1 MSIRKLLLITLIVI
15 ALVSVSINSLIFG
28 SLTDRFF
35 VNYLKESYDNHLEE
49 IIDYSNNVLINK
61 DRSKSQ
67 LLADLETHLIDP
79 IFRIRLFNGSGELL
93 ADVSTNVYDH
103 DMMMGSRMQRMI
115 IGDNEETDLYN
126 LEYEGESIGTLYITR
141 HSSTD
146 NSFISRFFK
155 NALLSNSVVA
165 ALIAMGISAII
176 GIYLSKIMSRD
187 LKDTA
192 AIANEIQES
201 KSVRTDKSFIS
212 EITSIRGS
220 LEDLSYK
227 LKIKHKSRKEVTDK
241 LIHETRTPLTI
252 LKTHIEGIEDGVIDV
267 DAKEIEVLKGQ
278 VDNIISIISDLGSL
292 IDAQETIENV
302 SIEDFEV
309 AKLLKQIVNGLKAQF
324 DKKGLELSI
333 ISEEKIMM
341 KSDKFKLSQVVYN
354 LLTNALKFTNTGG
367 YARIRYSSSGENI
380 ILEIED
386 SGIGID
392 RKDIDKIFDAYYRVS
407 SENTSG
413 EGIGLYVV
421 KENLRL
427 LNGSIEIDSILDR
440 GSKFTITIPKVLNK
454 E

>member
-79 IFRIRLFNGSGELL
+79 IFRIRLFNVSGELL

-115 IGDNEETDLYN
+115 IGDNEETDLYS

-146 NSFISRFFK
+146 NSVISRFFK

-292 IDAQETIENV
+292 IDAQENIENV

-309 AKLLKQIVNGLKAQF
+309 SKLLKQIVNGLKAQF
-324 DKKGLELSI
+324 DKKGLDLSI
-333 ISEEKIMM
+333 LSEEKIIM

-367 YARIRYSSSGENI
+367 FTRIRYSSSGENI

-386 SGIGID
+386 SGMGID
-392 RKDIDKIFDAYYRVS
+392 KKDIDKVFDAYYRVN

-427 LNGSIEIDSILDR
+427 LNGSVQIDSILDR

>member
-115 IGDNEETDLYN
+115 TGDNEETDLYN

-292 IDAQETIENV
+292 IDAQENIENV

-309 AKLLKQIVNGLKAQF
+309 SKLLKQIVNGLKAQF
-324 DKKGLELSI
+324 DKKGLDLSI
-333 ISEEKIMM
+333 LSEEKIMM

-367 YARIRYSSSGENI
+367 FTRIRYSSSGENI

-386 SGIGID
+386 SGMGID
-392 RKDIDKIFDAYYRVS
+392 KKDIDKVFDAYYRVN

-427 LNGSIEIDSILDR
+427 LNGSVQIDSILDR

>member
-1 MSIRKLLLITLIVI
+1 MSIRKLILITLIVI

-49 IIDYSNNVLINK
+49 IIEYTNEVLINK
-61 DRSKSQ
+61 DRTKTQ
-67 LLADLETHLIDP
+67 LTADLETHLIDP

-115 IGDNEETDLYN
+115 TGDNEETDLYN

-267 DAKEIEVLKGQ
+267 DSKEIEVLKGQ
-278 VDNIISIISDLGSL
+278 VDNIISIISDLGRL
-292 IDAQETIENV
+292 IDAQENTENV
-302 SIEDFEV
+302 SIEGFEV
-309 AKLLKQIVNGLKAQF
+309 SKLLKQIVNGLKAQF

-333 ISEEKIMM
+333 LSEEKIIM

-392 RKDIDKIFDAYYRVS
+392 KKDIDKVFDAYYRVN

-427 LNGSIEIDSILDR
+427 LNGSVQIDSILDR

>member
-79 IFRIRLFNGSGELL
+79 IFRIRLFNGRGELL

-103 DMMMGSRMQRMI
+103 NMMMGSRMQRMI
-115 IGDNEETDLYN
+115 TGDNEETDLYN

-292 IDAQETIENV
+292 IDAQENNENV

-309 AKLLKQIVNGLKAQF
+309 SKLLKQIVNGLKAQF
-324 DKKGLELSI
+324 DKKGLDLSI
-333 ISEEKIMM
+333 LSEEKIMM

-367 YARIRYSSSGENI
+367 FTRIRYSSSGENI

-386 SGIGID
+386 SGMGID
-392 RKDIDKIFDAYYRVS
+392 KKDIDKVFDAYYRVN

-427 LNGSIEIDSILDR
+427 LNGSVQIDSILDR